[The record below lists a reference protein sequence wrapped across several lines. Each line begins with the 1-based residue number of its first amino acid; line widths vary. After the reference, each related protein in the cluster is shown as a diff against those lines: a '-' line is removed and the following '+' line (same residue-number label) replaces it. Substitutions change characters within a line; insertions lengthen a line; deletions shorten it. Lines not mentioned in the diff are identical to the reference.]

1 MNPLF
6 IDIKDFRAKME
17 ELRRKGMDFLRDI
30 IGMDWG
36 EEGLGAIYTLENTTT
51 KETYEVAVRCT
62 NRETPTLPTVYN
74 LWSVAEFYEREIYDF
89 FGIKFDNHPDMR
101 RLFLRSDW
109 VGYPLRKDYDESE
122 AVNPI
127 RMENEIPEDVQRDY
141 EIAEDAEGKAYVGK
155 VNVDEEAELA
165 IKYGVRSIPTLLFFE
180 KGQLVNRMVG
190 VQDKE
195 DIETA
200 LY

>member
-1 MNPLF
+1 MELTFTKNNF
-6 IDIKDFRAKME
+6 E
-17 ELRRKGMDFLRDI
+17 ELVLNADKPVLVDFWAPWCMPCRML
-30 IGMDWG
+30 
-36 EEGLGAIYTLENTTT
+36 A
-51 KETYEVAVRCT
+51 
-62 NRETPTLPTVYN
+62 PTI
-74 LWSVAEFYEREIYDF
+74 E
-89 FGIKFDNHPDMR
+89 
-101 RLFLRSDW
+101 
-109 VGYPLRKDYDESE
+109 
-122 AVNPI
+122 
-127 RMENEIPEDVQRDY
+127 
-141 EIAEDAEGKAYVGK
+141 EIAEDAKGKAYVGK

>member
-1 MNPLF
+1 MELTFTKNNF
-6 IDIKDFRAKME
+6 E
-17 ELRRKGMDFLRDI
+17 ELVLNADKPVLVDFWAPWCMPCRML
-30 IGMDWG
+30 
-36 EEGLGAIYTLENTTT
+36 A
-51 KETYEVAVRCT
+51 
-62 NRETPTLPTVYN
+62 PTI
-74 LWSVAEFYEREIYDF
+74 E
-89 FGIKFDNHPDMR
+89 
-101 RLFLRSDW
+101 
-109 VGYPLRKDYDESE
+109 
-122 AVNPI
+122 
-127 RMENEIPEDVQRDY
+127 

>member
-1 MNPLF
+1 MELTFTKNNF
-6 IDIKDFRAKME
+6 E
-17 ELRRKGMDFLRDI
+17 ELVLNADKPVLVDFWAPWCMPCRML
-30 IGMDWG
+30 
-36 EEGLGAIYTLENTTT
+36 A
-51 KETYEVAVRCT
+51 
-62 NRETPTLPTVYN
+62 PTI
-74 LWSVAEFYEREIYDF
+74 E
-89 FGIKFDNHPDMR
+89 
-101 RLFLRSDW
+101 
-109 VGYPLRKDYDESE
+109 
-122 AVNPI
+122 
-127 RMENEIPEDVQRDY
+127 
-141 EIAEDAEGKAYVGK
+141 EIAEDAEGRAYVGK

>member
-1 MNPLF
+1 MELTFTKNNF
-6 IDIKDFRAKME
+6 E
-17 ELRRKGMDFLRDI
+17 ELVLNADKPVLVDFWAPWCMPCRMLS
-30 IGMDWG
+30 
-36 EEGLGAIYTLENTTT
+36 
-51 KETYEVAVRCT
+51 
-62 NRETPTLPTVYN
+62 PTI
-74 LWSVAEFYEREIYDF
+74 E
-89 FGIKFDNHPDMR
+89 
-101 RLFLRSDW
+101 
-109 VGYPLRKDYDESE
+109 
-122 AVNPI
+122 
-127 RMENEIPEDVQRDY
+127 
-141 EIAEDAEGKAYVGK
+141 EIAEESEGKAYVGK

>member
-1 MNPLF
+1 MELTFTKNNF
-6 IDIKDFRAKME
+6 E
-17 ELRRKGMDFLRDI
+17 ELVLNADKPVLVDFWAPWCMPCRMLS
-30 IGMDWG
+30 
-36 EEGLGAIYTLENTTT
+36 
-51 KETYEVAVRCT
+51 
-62 NRETPTLPTVYN
+62 PTI
-74 LWSVAEFYEREIYDF
+74 E
-89 FGIKFDNHPDMR
+89 
-101 RLFLRSDW
+101 
-109 VGYPLRKDYDESE
+109 
-122 AVNPI
+122 
-127 RMENEIPEDVQRDY
+127 
-141 EIAEDAEGKAYVGK
+141 EIAEEAEGKAYVGK

>member
-1 MNPLF
+1 MELTFTKNNF
-6 IDIKDFRAKME
+6 E
-17 ELRRKGMDFLRDI
+17 ELVLNADKPVLVDFWAPWCMPCRML
-30 IGMDWG
+30 
-36 EEGLGAIYTLENTTT
+36 A
-51 KETYEVAVRCT
+51 
-62 NRETPTLPTVYN
+62 PTI
-74 LWSVAEFYEREIYDF
+74 E
-89 FGIKFDNHPDMR
+89 
-101 RLFLRSDW
+101 
-109 VGYPLRKDYDESE
+109 
-122 AVNPI
+122 
-127 RMENEIPEDVQRDY
+127 

-180 KGQLVNRMVG
+180 NGQLVNRMVG